1 LSVAWQADTLA
12 VGTLLLE
19 GGGQVGVIERDPAGL
34 VTRVPE
40 LLRLAQAHATL
51 ARAIERG
58 KPHAVYRAL
67 FWLKLLGKTDRDSEL
82 VNQLL
87 ASRRLFIQ
95 PLEGAPTM
103 LTYNGVGSRPYG
115 NSEPD
120 SSDGTYIMTLYLVVL
135 FVPVYPLAAYLV
147 RGASGEGWS
156 FFGKVPLSSVGYVWQ
171 RALALAGVGAVAFGI
186 FNAVGAARYNT
197 VQVVNALPATVEVQ
211 VGAGGPVKVERG
223 GVVGVRTKVGNQDVV
238 VRLDGKELERGKLDV
253 KRGFDVVA
261 WNVMGAA
268 PLFLETVSYSAEGS
282 SSPPAPNSEP
292 RFSCGER
299 QVLQEDVDYAFRD
312 APESI
317 KMDKHESVTR
327 RSHFDLA
334 KTPPV
339 FCVFELNHRKEL
351 VKAQQLALDLA
362 KVSDYDLETVARLTN
377 WLAEKGDSA
386 RALAMSDEGR
396 KRHDGELEQHR
407 LYQSLALAAAQRA
420 QVTEEYRARAKAH
433 PESADAAYL
442 LGRVLTG
449 AEADQF
455 VTSALQRFPRH
466 PPLLRSAAYRALLR
480 EDHAAVVQA
489 VETLRSVD
497 PKAWQDSVSLELRAL
512 AATGKVD
519 EARKVVDECLHSPG
533 LDDGNR
539 FEYAIAA
546 RLLSRFEP
554 RVAPPDLDI
563 LNGQNKEHTATLRL
577 TARVLSG
584 EELDEKEL
592 RQLDNERLKTRLE
605 LEALTHR
612 DPGAA
617 LAKVVRGDDASP
629 GLDATSWA
637 LLSCEAAR
645 LDQHHPAL
653 ERLLRW
659 TPFGRAGAEALV
671 DYVRTGKTSPELE
684 DLAWEARA
692 AADYVRSRSLPP
704 NSPESEALR
713 GRATRQD
720 ALRGAVTLAMNEW
733 PP

>member
-1 LSVAWQADTLA
+1 
-12 VGTLLLE
+12 
-19 GGGQVGVIERDPAGL
+19 VGVIERDPAGL

-40 LLRLAQAHATL
+40 LARLAQAHPAL

-58 KPHAVYRAL
+58 KPHAVYRTL
-67 FWLKLLGKTDRDSEL
+67 FWLKLLGKTDRDTEL
-82 VNQLL
+82 VGQLL

-95 PLEGAPTM
+95 PLNGAPTM

-120 SSDGTYIMTLYLVVL
+120 SGDGTYIMTLYLVVL
-135 FVPVYPLAAYLV
+135 FVPVYPLASYLV
-147 RGASGEGWS
+147 RGADTGEGWS
-156 FFGKVPLSSVGYVWQ
+156 FFGKVPLSAVGYVWQ
-171 RALALAGVGAVAFGI
+171 RALALAGVGAVAFGV

-197 VQVVNALPATVEVQ
+197 VQVVNALPATVEVK
-211 VGAGGPVKVERG
+211 VGAEAPVRVERG
-223 GVVGVRTKVGNQDVV
+223 AVVGVRSKVGVQDVV
-238 VRLDGKELERGKLDV
+238 VRLNGKELERGKLDV
-253 KRGFDVVA
+253 KRGFDVIA

-268 PLFLETVSYSAEGS
+268 PLFHEQVTYTAKGS
-282 SSPPAPNSEP
+282 SSPTTPNSEP
-292 RFSCGER
+292 TFSCGEH
-299 QVLQEDVDYAFRD
+299 QVLQEDVDYAFSD

-317 KMDKHESVTR
+317 KMDKHAGVTR

-334 KTPPV
+334 KMPPV

-351 VKAQQLALDLA
+351 AKAKRLALDLA
-362 KVSDYDLETVARLTN
+362 QVTDYELETVARLTN
-377 WLAEKGDSA
+377 WLAAEGDSTG
-386 RALAMSDEGR
+386 ALAMSDKGR
-396 KRHDGELEQHR
+396 KQHDGELEQHR
-407 LYQSLALAAAQRA
+407 LYQSLALAAAKRA
-420 QVTEEYRARAKAH
+420 QLTEEYRARANAH
-433 PESADAAYL
+433 PESADDTYL
-442 LGRVLTG
+442 LGRLLTG
-449 AEADQF
+449 AEADRF
-455 VTSALQRFPRH
+455 VSDALQRFPRH
-466 PPLLRSAAYRALLR
+466 APLLRSAAYRALLR

-519 EARKVVDECLHSPG
+519 QARKVVDECLHSPG

-546 RLLSRFEP
+546 RLLSRLEP
-554 RVAPPDLDI
+554 RVEPPDLEI
-563 LNGQNKEHTATLRL
+563 LNGADKEHTATLRL
-577 TARVLSG
+577 TARVLAG
-584 EELDEKEL
+584 ERLGEKEL
-592 RQLDNERLKTRLE
+592 SDLDNERLKARLE
-605 LEALTHR
+605 LETLAHR
-612 DPGAA
+612 DPQAA
-617 LAKVVRGDDASP
+617 LAKVVRGGDASP

-645 LDQHHPAL
+645 LDEHHPAL

-671 DYVRTGKTSPELE
+671 SYVRTGTTSPELE
-684 DLAWEARA
+684 DLGWEARA

-713 GRATRQD
+713 SRATRQD